1 MLDIIYIVC
10 NLIVSID
17 SYVLCD
23 RVNFG
28 EDVMKIIKHLLPLL
42 AVLLLAGC
50 TASEKQPTTESGGSS
65 PHSES
70 NPIASASEQTPPADP
85 SIFTESASTT
95 GPASEPSSGSDEPTF
110 TPEFPSEPTVPIT
123 PPVETAP
130 PSPPEVTLDG
140 LLFESFGRYSGAFV
154 EDGSDRSVVNT
165 ACILVENTTD
175 RYLELATASF
185 EIDGVSATF
194 VITGL
199 PPHRAAWVLES
210 KALSVKSGASFILK
224 GGTATF
230 CDVEEP
236 TITAQMAEGT
246 ISVMNSAEEEFSG
259 YIYYKMLHTDGNF
272 LGGIT
277 YRSYVDALPP
287 QSTTEITAG
296 HSSVDGSELVR
307 VMAGAVSDG

>member
-1 MLDIIYIVC
+1 
-10 NLIVSID
+10 
-17 SYVLCD
+17 
-23 RVNFG
+23 
-28 EDVMKIIKHLLPLL
+28 MKIIKYLLPLL

-50 TASEKQPTTESGGSS
+50 TAAEKQPTTESGGST

-70 NPIASASEQTPPADP
+70 SPIASVPEQTPPADP
-85 SIFTESASTT
+85 SISTESTSTT
-95 GPASEPSSGSDEPTF
+95 GPASEPSAGSDHPTF
-110 TPEFPSEPTVPIT
+110 TPEFPSEPTVPTTT
-123 PPVETAP
+123 PLETAP
-130 PSPPEVTLDG
+130 PAPPEVTLDG

-154 EDGSDRSVVNT
+154 EDGSDRAAENI

-175 RYLELATASF
+175 RYLELATVSF

-210 KALSVKSGASFILK
+210 NALSVKSGASFVLK
-224 GGTATF
+224 RGTATF

-236 TITAQMAEGT
+236 TITAVMADGT
-246 ISVMNSAEEEFSG
+246 ISVTNPTDVEFSG

-287 QSTTEITAG
+287 QTTTEITAG
-296 HSSVDGSELVR
+296 HSSADGSELVR
-307 VMAGAVSDG
+307 IMSGAVLDG